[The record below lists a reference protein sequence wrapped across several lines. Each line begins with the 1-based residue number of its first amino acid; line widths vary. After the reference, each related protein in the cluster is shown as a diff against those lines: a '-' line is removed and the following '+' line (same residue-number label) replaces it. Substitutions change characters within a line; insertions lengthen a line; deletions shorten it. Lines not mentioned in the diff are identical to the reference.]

1 MTAVSPKGGRD
12 HSPQPRS
19 PCPGQAHSHSTI
31 STAQSS
37 MPSYSTATS
46 ILVSRTSL
54 SPQNLYPGR
63 PVAGASTNNSPV
75 NTYPMA
81 DLCDRVVATLVDVG
95 CAIHPMQLSD
105 LLDGRCEPSA
115 TRAISDAL
123 DRFIDDLSGS
133 NARRALA
140 ALLRAVPLCNMPP
153 KPPALCAIATATF
166 IEGTHSRTPRRN
178 SSQGSLSGRFE
189 PSSPNEPN
197 RNPHSTLMRPSFAN
211 DADPQAHSGGTYVP
225 PMSPFTFVNQQ
236 SAQISAHP
244 SDAVSLHFKAKN
256 RRESVESFTSTY
268 IASKVRSVRSI
279 ERSVD
284 ADGYKMINDYTVL
297 KPLGKGTSGKVK
309 QVVHHESG
317 ECRAIKIVK
326 RSMVKKLQWPH
337 GIDRLRKEVA
347 IMKKLNH
354 KHIIQ
359 LFEVID
365 DPDSDKMYY
374 VMQFAAKGEVL
385 PGIDEIL
392 QYAEQPE
399 QQSELLPVKCK
410 PLPEEKVAK
419 YVRQAAS
426 GLIYLHNHGVVHFDI
441 KPQNILCD
449 QDDNVVIADFGVSE
463 LMKSDADN
471 MVESLGFGTPAF
483 MAPEVCRGD
492 RMVDGE
498 AVDTWSLG
506 VSAFAMLYAKMP
518 FRGRSVRDMSANIQ
532 SLSVAYPIEATAI
545 QRDFFAHIFVDA
557 SQRWS
562 LRQLRKHPFLST
574 FSESLLMTASMA
586 DQSPMRGDEDALGA
600 STLVHRQGFHH
611 RAFSVTQIEMEAA
624 ISRLVSPVFGEM
636 GEVISSSCSSESR
649 SASISQDSYSR
660 AQSPRTGPM
669 PPAAPPGNFS
679 ASEIAL
685 PNPRGAMS
693 RGVIEK
699 ETITPPLSRYSSIG
713 SSAFDD
719 AYRAR
724 RETQVMR
731 EASAGR

>member
-1 MTAVSPKGGRD
+1 MGE
-12 HSPQPRS
+12 
-19 PCPGQAHSHSTI
+19 
-31 STAQSS
+31 
-37 MPSYSTATS
+37 
-46 ILVSRTSL
+46 
-54 SPQNLYPGR
+54 
-63 PVAGASTNNSPV
+63 
-75 NTYPMA
+75 
-81 DLCDRVVATLVDVG
+81 LCERVVATLLDVG
-95 CAIHPMQLSD
+95 CSMHPMRLSE
-105 LLDGRCEPSA
+105 LLEGRGDPA
-115 TRAISDAL
+115 VTRATSDAL
-123 DRFIDDLSGS
+123 DRFVDDLSGS
-133 NARRALA
+133 EARRALSS
-140 ALLRAVPLCNMPP
+140 LLRAVPLCNVPP

-166 IEGTHSRTPRRN
+166 VDGSNRSRTPRRN

-189 PSSPNEPN
+189 PSSPQEPN
-197 RNPHSTLMRPSFAN
+197 RNPLSALMRPSFAN
-211 DADPQAHSGGTYVP
+211 DADPQAHSAGSHVP
-225 PMSPFTFVNQQ
+225 PMSPFTFTNQ

-256 RRESVESFTSTY
+256 RRESVESFSSTY

-297 KPLGKGTSGKVK
+297 KPLGKGSSGKVK

-354 KHIIQ
+354 KHIVQ

-385 PGIDEIL
+385 PGIEEIL
-392 QYAEQPE
+392 QFELPE
-399 QQSELLPVKCK
+399 HSSSAVKCK
-410 PLPEEKVAK
+410 PLPEERVAK
-419 YVRQAAS
+419 YIRQAAS

-449 QDDNVVIADFGVSE
+449 HDDNVVIADFGVSE
-463 LMKSDADN
+463 LMKSESDN
-471 MVESLGFGTPAF
+471 MVESLGFGSPAF

-506 VSAFAMLYAKMP
+506 VSAFAMLYAAMP
-518 FRGRSVRDMSANIQ
+518 FRGRSVRDMSESIQ
-532 SLSVAYPIEATAI
+532 RFAVTYPPQATAV

-557 SQRWS
+557 SQRWG

-574 FSESLLMTASMA
+574 FGESTLMAASM
-586 DQSPMRGDEDALGA
+586 DQSIMRGEDGQSTNIALSG
-600 STLVHRQGFHH
+600 LHH
-611 RAFSVTQIEMEAA
+611 RAFSVTQVEMEAA

-660 AQSPRTGPM
+660 AQSPRIGPM
-669 PPAAPPGNFS
+669 PPAAPSGNFS
-679 ASEIAL
+679 PNDHVI
-685 PNPRGAMS
+685 PNPRGAIG
-693 RGVIEK
+693 RGFIEK

-719 AYRAR
+719 ATRAR

-731 EASAGR
+731 EASVGR